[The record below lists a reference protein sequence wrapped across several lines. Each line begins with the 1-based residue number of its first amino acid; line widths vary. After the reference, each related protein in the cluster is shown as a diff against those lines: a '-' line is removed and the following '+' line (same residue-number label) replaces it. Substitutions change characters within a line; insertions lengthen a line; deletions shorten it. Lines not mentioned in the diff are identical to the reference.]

1 MYEVHHETII
11 FPTMVTVKEA
21 AKASGLAVFRIRQLQ
36 RGQGQA
42 YQLRQTHP
50 HPVAKPAGLSGGR

>member
-21 AKASGLAVFRIRQLQ
+21 AKASGLAVFRIRQ
-36 RGQGQA
+36 A